1 MGLQNVLEQSDAL
14 RGVSDLNGAVP
25 VENLNSLWNLTPS
38 DPFTD
43 LQTFDTTNAWDEANG
58 GTVSLVSGL
67 NRLETDGTQANSR
80 VVLESAPLG
89 IYRSGTQVRTAG
101 GFTTANE
108 PVEDQFYEWGYGR
121 AAGESFVRF
130 RDTADDIQVRASN
143 EISGEKVVSRSA
155 GHFDGGN
162 VTALDAEGNEVARGD
177 PSEVLRVYG
186 LDPIDGTGPSGI
198 DYDPGHGFVSGFRI
212 GWYGPTVTVPFLVGV
227 GDIAGEYREKVFPL
241 CILEPIGEPLI
252 TRPNE
257 PWTFVADN
265 GGSAPGA
272 GSGLLMD
279 TGGRQFSY
287 GGNIQAVR
295 DGITHQT
302 PPTELPLDGTG
313 STVELKAPGSGLTR
327 DYYVLGVFK
336 RAPENEE
343 TSVSLGTISATS
355 NNDLYVHSRVIPE
368 SDLSGSLEYSE
379 PTDTHAEESYVL
391 VDAWGDTPDRV
402 TIDTATIDGR
412 TRLKGKSF
420 GGKIVSGSGSK
431 NDFLLG
437 AEKNITL
444 PFVRGNP
451 TVLVGT
457 TIDGNT
463 GTTNLNIEF
472 GGVR

>member
-1 MGLQNVLEQSDAL
+1 
-14 RGVSDLNGAVP
+14 
-25 VENLNSLWNLTPS
+25 
-38 DPFTD
+38 
-43 LQTFDTTNAWDEANG
+43 
-58 GTVSLVSGL
+58 
-67 NRLETDGTQANSR
+67 
-80 VVLESAPLG
+80 
-89 IYRSGTQVRTAG
+89 
-101 GFTTANE
+101 
-108 PVEDQFYEWGYGR
+108 
-121 AAGESFVRF
+121 
-130 RDTADDIQVRASN
+130 
-143 EISGEKVVSRSA
+143 
-155 GHFDGGN
+155 
-162 VTALDAEGNEVARGD
+162 
-177 PSEVLRVYG
+177 
-186 LDPIDGTGPSGI
+186 
-198 DYDPGHGFVSGFRI
+198 
-212 GWYGPTVTVPFLVGV
+212 
-227 GDIAGEYREKVFPL
+227 
-241 CILEPIGEPLI
+241 
-252 TRPNE
+252 
-257 PWTFVADN
+257 
-265 GGSAPGA
+265 
-272 GSGLLMD
+272 MD

-472 GGVR
+472 EGVR